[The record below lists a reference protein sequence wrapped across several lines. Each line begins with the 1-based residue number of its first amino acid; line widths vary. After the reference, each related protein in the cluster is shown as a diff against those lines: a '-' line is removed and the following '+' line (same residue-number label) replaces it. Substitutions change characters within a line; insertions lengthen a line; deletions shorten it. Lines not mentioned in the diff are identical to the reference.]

1 MVIHTKDYGD
11 RMLCIY
17 TLFFIHVHIYIYI
30 TYQQWLHIMIQPLF
44 NGYNIFK
51 WFNHYGYIYMVIYV
65 IYVIYIPSLPSRPF
79 GLRWTPWTR
88 PRPPSASW
96 CCPRKLRRR
105 TGSWWT
111 GDVDHWGSWKFNHQ
125 TYSKKV
131 GFTVKMVVLPW
142 KMVVLPWKMMVL
154 LRKNGDFTGE
164 ERWIKPDWW
173 WLTWNPT
180 LGVESTVSHRGFSH
194 QVTCFHI
201 KEFITWGWVKTYGHT
216 WGNQH
221 PVIPAIKAISK
232 VKPRYPSFH

>member
-1 MVIHTKDYGD
+1 MGIECYVYIHCFLY
-11 RMLCIY
+11 M
-17 TLFFIHVHIYIYI
+17 YIYI
-30 TYQQWLHIMIQPLF
+30 LHTNNGLWIQWLHIMIQPLF

-201 KEFITWGWVKTYGHT
+201 KEFITWGSKPMAILGGINIQLYQLLR
-216 WGNQH
+216 QH
-221 PVIPAIKAISK
+221 PRLNLGWLVVWNMAGL
-232 VKPRYPSFH
+232 